1 MSRLKLPL
9 YSKILLWF
17 LMNLLVLALFGYV
30 YVRKLITPELEWL
43 LSGPPGSNF
52 EHLSAR
58 LSDQLISKPQNDWQD
73 VLERYHDRQGVTFA
87 LFNSDGQLVLGQAP
101 DPPEEV
107 RKRLIDKRRAE
118 PRQRPQRPD
127 GSTQPPKP
135 RFLLRSENPTR
146 YWAGIHMDILYER
159 GGLWYPLTMVM
170 ISSDVSA
177 GGLLFNWTPWM
188 VLLTCGILFS
198 ALLWLPVVR
207 GITEAIR
214 RTNEASKRI
223 ASGQFDVRLSDNRGD
238 EIGELATSVNTMAA
252 QLGDYVAQQRRI
264 TADVAHELCSPIARM
279 QMALGVIEQRGTPEQ
294 ATYLKKLDSE
304 LQHMARLVEEVL
316 AFSKAE
322 TLPDRVA
329 PETFDLRQLIDHVIA
344 REAPEVPIQ
353 LQIGDVKLHTLRSAL
368 DRAIGNIVRN
378 AVRYASDIEIHA
390 DAENGHATIQIRD
403 RGPGV
408 PIEATSRLF
417 EPFYRP
423 EAARGRNTGGSGL
436 GLAITK
442 RCIEACDGTVKAE
455 NRKGGGLAVTI
466 TLPYEMPS

>member
-1 MSRLKLPL
+1 MKRLKLPL
-9 YSKILLWF
+9 YGKILLWF
-17 LMNLLVLALFGYV
+17 LVNLAVLALFGYV
-30 YVRKLITPELEWL
+30 YVSKLITPELEWL
-43 LSGPPGSNF
+43 LSGPPGSKF
-52 EHLSAR
+52 EDLSAR
-58 LSDQLISKPQNDWQD
+58 LSDQLIRKPQSDWMD
-73 VLERYHDRQGVTFA
+73 VLERYENRRGVTFA
-87 LFNSDGQLVLGQAP
+87 LFSSEGQLVLGHTP

-107 RKRLIDKRRAE
+107 RRRLIDKRRAE
-118 PRQRPQRPD
+118 SRQRPQRTEAT
-127 GSTQPPKP
+127 SQPPKP

-177 GGLLFNWTPWM
+177 GGLLFNWTPWV
-188 VLLTCGILFS
+188 VLFSCGILFS

-214 RTNEASKRI
+214 RTNEASKQI
-223 ASGQFDVRLSDNRGD
+223 AAGQFDVRLPDHRGD
-238 EIGELATSVNTMAA
+238 ELGELATSVNTMAA
-252 QLGDYVAQQRRI
+252 QLGDYMAQQRRI

-279 QMALGVIEQRGTPEQ
+279 QMALGVVEQRGTPDQ
-294 ATYLKKLDSE
+294 ASYLKKLDNE

-322 TLPDRVA
+322 TLPEREA
-329 PETFDLRQLIDHVIA
+329 PESFDLHELINHIIA
-344 REAPEVPIQ
+344 REAPEAPI
-353 LQIGDVKLHTLRSAL
+353 LRQIDELKLHTLRSAL
-368 DRAIGNIVRN
+368 DRALGNVLRN
-378 AVRYASDIEIHA
+378 AVRYASGIEIHA
-390 DAENGHATIQIRD
+390 KAENGRATIQVLD

-408 PIEATSRLF
+408 PEEAVSRLF

-442 RCIEACDGTVKAE
+442 RCIEACSGTVIAR
-455 NRKGGGLAVTI
+455 NREGGGLAVEI
-466 TLPYEMPS
+466 SMPV

>member
-9 YSKILLWF
+9 YGKILLWF
-17 LMNLLVLALFGYV
+17 LVNLAVLALFGYV

-52 EHLSAR
+52 EHLAAR
-58 LSDQLISKPQNDWQD
+58 VSDQLISKPQNDWQD

-127 GSTQPPKP
+127 SSSQPPKP

-177 GGLLFNWTPWM
+177 GGLLFNWTPWV

-207 GITEAIR
+207 GITGAIR

-223 ASGQFDVRLSDNRGD
+223 ASGQFDVRLPDNRGD
-238 EIGELATSVNTMAA
+238 ELGELATSVNTMAA

-279 QMALGVIEQRGTPEQ
+279 QMALGVIEQRSTPEQ
-294 ATYLKKLDSE
+294 ATYLQKLDSE

-322 TLPDRVA
+322 TLPDREA
-329 PETFDLRQLIDHVIA
+329 PETFDLRELIDNVIA

-353 LQIGDVKLHTLRSAL
+353 LHIGDLKLHTLRSAL
-368 DRAIGNIVRN
+368 DRAIGNVVRN

-390 DAENGHATIQIRD
+390 EAENGASSSKSSTVA
-403 RGPGV
+403 PEC
-408 PIEATSRLF
+408 PIEALF
-417 EPFYRP
+417 TP
-423 EAARGRNTGGSGL
+423 L
-436 GLAITK
+436 
-442 RCIEACDGTVKAE
+442 
-455 NRKGGGLAVTI
+455 
-466 TLPYEMPS
+466 